1 MEITNEQME
10 RYSRQI
16 ILQGVGGKGQK
27 KLLQAKILIIGIG
40 GLGSPAAMYL
50 AAAGLGTI
58 GLVDFDNVDLSNL
71 QRQIVH
77 STNDI
82 GRPKVLSAK
91 ESITAINPDVD
102 VVTYQEIVDSGN
114 LKNIIK
120 DRDYDFILDC
130 TDNFP
135 VKFLINDAC
144 VLLQKPFS
152 HAGIL
157 GFKGQTMTYV
167 PGRGPCYR
175 CVFQTPPPSDA
186 VPSCKQA
193 GVLGVLGGIIGTLQ
207 ATEAIKY
214 ILGLGNLLTGCLL
227 TYDALT
233 MDFRKVKL
241 SRNKKC
247 AVCGEKPTI
256 TRLIDYE
263 QPKCE
268 TRRLS

>member
-1 MEITNEQME
+1 
-10 RYSRQI
+10 
-16 ILQGVGGKGQK
+16 
-27 KLLQAKILIIGIG
+27 
-40 GLGSPAAMYL
+40 
-50 AAAGLGTI
+50 
-58 GLVDFDNVDLSNL
+58 
-71 QRQIVH
+71 
-77 STNDI
+77 
-82 GRPKVLSAK
+82 
-91 ESITAINPDVD
+91 
-102 VVTYQEIVDSGN
+102 
-114 LKNIIK
+114 
-120 DRDYDFILDC
+120 
-130 TDNFP
+130 
-135 VKFLINDAC
+135 
-144 VLLQKPFS
+144 
-152 HAGIL
+152 
-157 GFKGQTMTYV
+157 MTYV